1 MVQIFFEGDVMWCLG
16 MIQFFLPVKILEEN
30 YLSSHLNVVS
40 KNVHTVKNKILK
52 IKNIEIVG

>member
-1 MVQIFFEGDVMWCLG
+1 MWCLG

-30 YLSSHLNVVS
+30 YLSTHLNVVS